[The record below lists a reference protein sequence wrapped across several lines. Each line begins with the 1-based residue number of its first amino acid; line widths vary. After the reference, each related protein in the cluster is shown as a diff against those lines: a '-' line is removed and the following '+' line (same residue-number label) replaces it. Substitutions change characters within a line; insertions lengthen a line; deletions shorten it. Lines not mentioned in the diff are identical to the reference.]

1 MKKEKESKDPHKR
14 LQSIVNKLK
23 TMKKQARIIML
34 KNREII
40 VLMDPPEENKD

>member
-1 MKKEKESKDPHKR
+1 MKKEKESKEPHKR

-23 TMKKQARIIML
+23 TMRKQARIIML